1 MKKIF
6 IAITALTM
14 SVSAVVSQTTT
25 YDTASSMKFGFK
37 IGANVS
43 NVYDAQGE
51 QFNANPKLGLAG
63 GVFLFVP
70 VGNFLGVQPEILFS
84 QKGYQSSGSVLGVDY
99 KYMHTSNH
107 IDVPILFAFKPVPE
121 LKILLGPQY
130 SFLISEKNTFTNT
143 LFSNPLIKETD
154 FDNSNVRKNTLGFV
168 FGGDLSLGRFVI
180 GLRTGWDVINNN
192 GDGTTTV
199 PRYKNMYYQGTVG
212 FVL

>member
-14 SVSAVVSQTTT
+14 SVSAVFSQTNN
-25 YDTASSMKFGFK
+25 DAASAMKLGFK

-43 NVYDAQGE
+43 NVYDTQGD

-70 VGNFLGVQPEILFS
+70 VGSFLGVQPEILFS
-84 QKGYQSSGSVLGVDY
+84 QKGYQSSGTVLGVDY
-99 KYMHTSNH
+99 KYTHTSNH

-130 SFLISEKNTFTNT
+130 SFLISEKNEFTNT
-143 LFSNPLIKETD
+143 LFTNPLIKQTD

-168 FGGDLSLGRFVI
+168 FGGDLSLGRFVV